1 MPQLHA
7 NQIQWAAPEAQKV
20 KLAKPD
26 YTPVAEG
33 LQRLGR
39 AAQEFSE
46 YQQQIDDVEAKTL
59 MDEAVSS
66 GLVDLEK
73 YQPTDNN
80 YEPAMEKFRND
91 LNTLYNSFDEP
102 TRNRFMR
109 NDPAY
114 FDKQQLRADA
124 IVFEKQQ
131 AFAVKKAQDLI
142 PLLSS
147 NVTEGKETYE
157 SQRLLLD
164 SMVSNMDNVTAEE
177 LITTFDRQV
186 QIGNINNL
194 ILSGRYSDAVKL
206 LEDPKSS
213 DLLTPQERTDMKLSI
228 DKTMKEEAKNKA
240 ELKKKI
246 TDDIND
252 QLENGLVTTLLYA
265 LDREDDAYAKIV
277 KGLDD
282 PEYGIKLTD
291 DEGNVYATVQTKN
304 IPVMIRR
311 DAIKKAMTYLP
322 GSVTYRANTLR
333 ANQLAKNFIDTYN
346 AAQGNRTSGEIYND
360 IYDFVKGPDFIY
372 LEKGD
377 QDKLYDIVYGEVA
390 RYNEQVLPYENI
402 RNENLLYGGFA
413 EYSGPS
419 PQRVVRGYTF
429 GSKAGGTIQA
439 PKNQLSTLEKAM
451 STGQSVLPMVPVSLN
466 KTTSF
471 DNKQVGFRQLTEVLR
486 DNYKKTTKREVL
498 PGSQLEFLMDVY
510 AAALSY
516 TPEERR
522 DVGLGNATDSQI
534 GLTYARMKGMLE
546 RAGTTDSIIGTNM
559 TPQQADEIRKGIFN
573 SFYEML
579 LNGAR
584 PVLSQEQQ
592 DYKKEYYN
600 SVVEGSYGLGGAPFS
615 FTKKENRMSEKTAIY
630 STPMTNRWNQQL
642 EKYNKGDK

>member
-20 KLAKPD
+20 KLARPD

-59 MDEAVSS
+59 MDKAVSS

-73 YQPTDNN
+73 YQPTDDN
-80 YEPAMEKFRND
+80 YEPAMEKFRSD
-91 LNTLYNSFDEP
+91 LNALYNSFDEP

-131 AFAVKKAQDLI
+131 AFAVEKAQKLI
-142 PLLSS
+142 PLLAS
-147 NVTEGKETYE
+147 NVTEEKETYE

-186 QIGNINNL
+186 QVGNINNL
-194 ILSGRYSDAVKL
+194 VFSGRYRDAIEL
-206 LEDPKSS
+206 LEDPKNS
-213 DLLTPQERTDMKLSI
+213 DLLTPQERTDMKVSI
-228 DKTMKEEAKNKA
+228 QKTMKEEAKNKA

-252 QLENGLVTTLLYA
+252 QLESGLVTTLLYA

-291 DEGNVYATVQTKN
+291 DEGNVYATVKTKN
-304 IPVMIRR
+304 IPVTVRR
-311 DAIKKAMTYLP
+311 EAIKKAMTYLP

-333 ANQLAKNFIDTYN
+333 ANQLAKNFIDTYM
-346 AAQGNRTSGEIYND
+346 AAQGKRTSGEIYND

-390 RYNEQVLPYENI
+390 RYNEQVLPYESI
-402 RNENLLYGGFA
+402 RDENLLYGGLA
-413 EYSGPS
+413 QQSGPS
-419 PQRVVRGYTF
+419 PQRVVRGYVF
-429 GSKAGGTIQA
+429 GANDGKPIKTQKSAIEQIMYPA
-439 PKNQLSTLEKAM
+439 QMLSPL
-451 STGQSVLPMVPVSLN
+451 VPVSLA
-466 KTTSF
+466 KSDLF
-471 DNKQVGFRQLTEVLR
+471 DSKEVGFRRLTKILR
-486 DNYKKTTKREVL
+486 DNYKKATKREVL

-516 TPEERR
+516 KPEERR
-522 DVGLGNATDSQI
+522 NVGLGNATDSQI
-534 GLTYARMKGMLE
+534 GLTYARMKGQLE
-546 RAGTTDSIIGTNM
+546 KEGTTDSIIGTDM
-559 TPQQADEIRKGIFN
+559 TAQEAEEIRKRIFDG
-573 SFYEML
+573 FYEML
-579 LNGAR
+579 LNGAK
-584 PVLSQEQQ
+584 PVLKQEQQ

-600 SVVEGSYGLGGAPFS
+600 SVVEGSYGLGGAAFS
-615 FTKKENRMSEKTAIY
+615 FTKTENRMSEETAIY
-630 STPMTNRWNQQL
+630 QTPMTNRWNQQV
-642 EKYNKGDK
+642 EEYNKGGK